1 MSVPRQTTAG
11 NGGTLAVMHDDFDA
25 CYRALASRDP
35 RFDGRFFTGVTTTG
49 IYCRPVCPAPLPRR
63 ENVRFLPSAAAA
75 ERAGL
80 RPCRRCRPE
89 DAAPTRPEWRDL
101 PPAVRDALRLVDAG
115 YLDGHGVAELARA
128 THLSERQLRR
138 AFVRALGAP
147 PQDIA
152 RARRAHAARRLL
164 DGTDASMAEVAALAG
179 YRSLRTFNAEVRAT
193 FGATPRR
200 LRAGRPARPADG
212 AGGLHLRLSYRP
224 PLDATALL
232 DFLGPRCVTGVE
244 EVRDGVYRRVA
255 EVAGR
260 PVVVAL
266 AFDESRHQVV
276 LTAPAAAVP
285 GVGHLVAA
293 TRRLFDLD
301 ADALAVAAHLGDDPV
316 LADAVTTRPGMRVP
330 GVWSPFES
338 AVRAILGQQVSV
350 TAATTLAC
358 RLAERAGTAMD
369 ESDGTLRCAF
379 PGPAAVACADL
390 TGLGL
395 TGARARTL
403 QALAERVADGRLDL
417 DPARPPGDV
426 CAELLAVPGVGPWT
440 AQYVAM
446 RGLRDPDAFPAGDLG
461 VRRALADADGT
472 LPTVA
477 AVTARA
483 EAWRPWRAY
492 ATLHLWTKG
501 TG

>member
-1 MSVPRQTTAG
+1 
-11 NGGTLAVMHDDFDA
+11 MHEDFDA

-35 RFDGRFFTGVTTTG
+35 RFDGRFFTGVLTTG

-89 DAAPTRPEWRDL
+89 EAAATRPEWRDV
-101 PPAVRDALRLVDAG
+101 PPEVRDALRLVDAG
-115 YLDGHGVAELARA
+115 YLDRHGVADLARA

-164 DGTDASMAEVAALAG
+164 DGTDAPMAEVAALAG
-179 YRSLRTFNAEVRAT
+179 YRSLRTFNAEIRAT
-193 FGATPRR
+193 FGETPRG
-200 LRAGRPARPADG
+200 LRAARANAGKGGRD
-212 AGGLHLRLSYRP
+212 GLHLRLAYRP
-224 PLDATALL
+224 PMDAAALL
-232 DFLGPRCVTGVE
+232 GFIGPRCVAGVE
-244 EVRDGVYRRVA
+244 EVRDRVYRRVA
-255 EVAGR
+255 EAAGR
-260 PVVVAL
+260 PVVVSL
-266 AFDESRHQVV
+266 AVDEPAHRVV

-285 GVGHLVAA
+285 AMADLVGSA
-293 TRRLFDLD
+293 RRMFDLD
-301 ADALAVAAHLGDDPV
+301 ADALAVAAHLGDD
-316 LADAVTTRPGMRVP
+316 AVVGPWVTARPGLRVP

-338 AVRAILGQQVSV
+338 AVRAVLGQQVSV
-350 TAATTLAC
+350 AAATTLAA
-358 RLAERAGTAMD
+358 RLAARAGTPLAEPD
-369 ESDGTLRCAF
+369 EGLLRAF
-379 PGPAAVACADL
+379 PGPRAVAEADL
-390 TGLGL
+390 DGLGL
-395 TGARARTL
+395 TGARIRTL
-403 QALAERVADGRLDL
+403 RTLAERVADGRLDL
-417 DPARPPGDV
+417 DPARPPDEVG
-426 CAELLAVPGVGPWT
+426 AELRAIPGVGPWT

-461 VRRALADADGT
+461 VRRALAAPDGT
-472 LPTVA
+472 LPSQA

-492 ATLHLWTKG
+492 ATVHLWTNG
-501 TG
+501 AA